1 MFESKF
7 VILGFKFKLIFQSV
21 NTAKNLITLLEGS
34 NKWITKIED
43 RLCSNENKL
52 EVANFIELTNS
63 IKRIL
68 AELDVILIFNFLF
81 FFYFKI

>member
-1 MFESKF
+1 
-7 VILGFKFKLIFQSV
+7 
-21 NTAKNLITLLEGS
+21 LEAS

-63 IKRIL
+63 IKRL
-68 AELDVILIFNFLF
+68 LNELDVILKTLFLNYINFQ
-81 FFYFKI
+81 